1 MSERLVIG
9 KALPFTITLLACVFG
24 ALGVLFVFAQTPAG
38 RFYGIDPG
46 SSSGL
51 FYVRAVGFRDLA
63 LASYLLGLTFARQFR
78 ALSIVMLST
87 LVIPVGDI
95 LLLAASG
102 RGQPIHYLLHAA
114 SFLCFAGGGWWAGRS
129 ASPR

>member
-1 MSERLVIG
+1 MNKPASFG
-9 KALPFTITLLACVFG
+9 KALPMTITLLACMFAGLG
-24 ALGVLFVFAQTPAG
+24 ALFVLAPATAAA
-38 RFYGIDPG
+38 FYGIDAG

-63 LASYLLGLTFARQFR
+63 LATYLFGLTLTRQFR

-95 LLLAASG
+95 LLLAVSG
-102 RGQPIHYLLHAA
+102 GARPIHYLLHAA
-114 SFLCFAGGGWWAGRS
+114 SFLCFAGLAWWAGRS
-129 ASPR
+129 ESAR